1 MANEVHLTIA
11 LPSQVFL
18 ETEVAS
24 VLLPAV
30 RADVNI
36 LPERAPSVFTLDYG
50 VLQIL
55 GRDGNPKERYFI
67 KSGSASIADNKCMVL
82 TSHIIP
88 YDSITPYEAKK
99 QVEVAD
105 NEDDRLFYQMI
116 LDYQRG
122 VRRRYLRTL
131 NVFADKSGQEKTHE
145 EVVQDIREELE
156 KLKQRSL
163 KKK

>member
-24 VLLPAV
+24 VLRRRCAPTL
-30 RADVNI
+30 I
-36 LPERAPSVFTLDYG
+36 FCLERAPSVFTLDYG

-55 GRDGNPKERYFI
+55 GLRRQSQRALFY

-88 YDSITPYEAKK
+88 YDSITPYDAKK

-122 VRRRYLRTL
+122 VRRRYLRT
-131 NVFADKSGQEKTHE
+131 
-145 EVVQDIREELE
+145 
-156 KLKQRSL
+156 
-163 KKK
+163 

>member
-55 GRDGNPKERYFI
+55 RTRRQ
-67 KSGSASIADNKCMVL
+67 SQRA
-82 TSHIIP
+82 
-88 YDSITPYEAKK
+88 
-99 QVEVAD
+99 
-105 NEDDRLFYQMI
+105 LFYQ
-116 LDYQRG
+116 
-122 VRRRYLRTL
+122 VR
-131 NVFADKSGQEKTHE
+131 FGQHCRQQMYGFDFSNHTVRQHYT
-145 EVVQDIREELE
+145 V
-156 KLKQRSL
+156 
-163 KKK
+163 

>member
-11 LPSQVFL
+11 LPVAGFFWRQ
-18 ETEVAS
+18 EVAS

-88 YDSITPYEAKK
+88 YDSITPYDAKK

-105 NEDDRLFYQMI
+105 KRTTGCFTDDTGLSAA
-116 LDYQRG
+116 
-122 VRRRYLRTL
+122 
-131 NVFADKSGQEKTHE
+131 VFAAVICG
-145 EVVQDIREELE
+145 R
-156 KLKQRSL
+156 
-163 KKK
+163 

>member
-30 RADVNI
+30 RA
-36 LPERAPSVFTLDYG
+36 G

-82 TSHIIP
+82 TSQIIP
-88 YDSITPYEAKK
+88 YDNITPYDAKK

>member
-1 MANEVHLTIA
+1 
-11 LPSQVFL
+11 
-18 ETEVAS
+18 
-24 VLLPAV
+24 
-30 RADVNI
+30 
-36 LPERAPSVFTLDYG
+36 
-50 VLQIL
+50 
-55 GRDGNPKERYFI
+55 
-67 KSGSASIADNKCMVL
+67 MVL
-82 TSHIIP
+82 TSQIIP
-88 YDSITPYEAKK
+88 YDNITPYDAKK